1 MFGRVAT
8 RGVSLAGILA
18 LLCGGVAVAAGR
30 ETVTETEH
38 VHHEV
43 IFSEATTNPCNGE
56 PGTLTVV
63 GNSIFH
69 VTFFENGDEGWA
81 TGTLTGV
88 ATFTPTDSNGVSA
101 SGHFTAWFGGS
112 QNNKNEVE
120 HFTNTVHLNGSD
132 GSRIAIHATTHTST
146 NASGETV
153 VSFEKERVTCG

>member
-1 MFGRVAT
+1 MLRHVAT
-8 RGVSLAGILA
+8 RATSLAGILA

-30 ETVTETEH
+30 GTVTETEH

-43 IFSEATTNPCNGE
+43 IFSEETTNPCNGE

-81 TGTLTGV
+81 TGTLEGA
-88 ATFTPTDSNGVSA
+88 ATFAPTNQSGVSA
-101 SGHFTAWFGGS
+101 SGHFTAWFGGA

-120 HFTNTVHLNGSD
+120 HHTNTVHLKGSD
-132 GSRIAIHATTHTST
+132 GSRIVIHGNSHTST
-146 NASGETV
+146 NASGEVT
-153 VSFEKERVTCG
+153 VSFETERVTCA